1 MLHFFN
7 SKVLTHSAFIFICV
21 TWHNTSAAS
30 SADARFGL
38 VGAGGAAFA
47 AKFGLTYYTLEG
59 NYSAETGSLFSSV
72 HPAYDPAAGFSVVR
86 EVAKLNVRNDSL
98 GETNAQF
105 QSKLSQY
112 TKDLASW
119 YVLPSWGRGKKP
131 VFKWYTP
138 NAVALIHAESLQIV
152 ETIRREKARN
162 PAITGT
168 VWEIGN
174 EPNLFPAILP
184 VEYAAIFTQY
194 QRVIKAEDPGA
205 VVAMGAIFLPETSQD
220 LKARFGEELEA
231 KIKTELQAANLYTT
245 LVSLGVFSSLVTD
258 VKNTVLSRTLSLS
271 SREYLQQVLDACAA
285 RPEIVTLHVY
295 PYDDRA
301 PFLDSAALRSIVD
314 TTVNGIAA
322 LLAATG
328 IPSNSG
334 GSASIWVT
342 EFGNIEQGLD
352 ADQAAERMLRLVD
365 CFQTSAAIGRWF
377 HYKSIGVDEQ
387 FALFSSGPA
396 PLTRLATESGFA
408 PADGKFACTA
418 LNALGRAYWR
428 ASHGGSE
435 CQDPQVVTNPVTDS
449 VKVDSVVVTDSLP
462 HKPVVVGPAQ
472 PMILNSEG
480 SQLSTLIPL
489 RWDVASGLEMS
500 TNSAGTWS
508 VAEFFR
514 DSSASELLL
523 RRDSL
528 KTQSYLATLP
538 GGSATIWVRV
548 KFLDSHGLES
558 PWSAFKK
565 LVWAGAPVTR
575 LLAGPVVGFSLK
587 SAGGG
592 RSIVIMRIELSKAA
606 SVRVQ
611 ILDARG
617 QTRRTL
623 FQGRLEAGSHAF
635 PYDGR
640 GGRGR
645 HIETGVYFCRFQ
657 ADGEVRTIPTQI
669 PP

>member
-1 MLHFFN
+1 MF
-7 SKVLTHSAFIFICV
+7 SSV

-38 VGAGGAAFA
+38 VGTGGAAFA

-72 HPAYDPAAGFSVVR
+72 HPAYDPAAGFSIVR

-131 VFKWYTP
+131 VFKWYAP

-184 VEYAAIFTQY
+184 AEYAAIFTQY
-194 QRVIKAEDPGA
+194 QRVIKVEDPGA

-245 LVSLGVFSSLVTD
+245 LVSLGVFSSLVSD

-271 SREYLQQVLDACAA
+271 SREYLQQVLDASAA

-301 PFLDSAALRSIVD
+301 PFLDSAALHSIVD
-314 TTVNGIAA
+314 TTVNGIGA
-322 LLAATG
+322 LLASKG
-328 IPSNSG
+328 IPSKSY

-365 CFQTSAAIGRWF
+365 CFQTNATIGRWF

-428 ASHGGSE
+428 ASHNGIE
-435 CQDPQVVTNPVTDS
+435 CQDPQVV
-449 VKVDSVVVTDSLP
+449 VTDSLP
-462 HKPVVVGPAQ
+462 PKPLVVGPAQ
-472 PMILNSEG
+472 PLIINSEG

-489 RWDVASGLEMS
+489 RWEVATGQELR
-500 TNSAGTWS
+500 TNSTGTWS
-508 VAEFFR
+508 VVEFFR

-528 KTQSYLATLP
+528 KTQSCLATLS

-548 KFLDSHGLES
+548 KFLNSQGLES

-565 LVWAGAPVTR
+565 LEWAGAPVTR

-606 SVRVQ
+606 TVRVQ

-617 QTRRTL
+617 QTCRTL
-623 FQGRLEAGSHAF
+623 FQGHLEAGSHAF